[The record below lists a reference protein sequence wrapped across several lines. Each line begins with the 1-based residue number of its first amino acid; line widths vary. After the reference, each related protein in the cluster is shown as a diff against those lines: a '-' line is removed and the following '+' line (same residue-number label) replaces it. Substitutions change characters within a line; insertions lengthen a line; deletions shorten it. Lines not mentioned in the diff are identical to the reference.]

1 MDQEQDSTLIPSN
14 IYLLPAPSEEES
26 PAEELL
32 PGEELAILAKSW
44 DERILFGVFRG
55 KPRTEIARITGRS
68 TSYIRKIEQLP
79 EFQKELAQLRG
90 VVVTDFV
97 EKSGESLKSAK
108 EMRHEALKQLHMEL
122 MDAGSSPQGRIAS
135 AKVLLDEAHREDI
148 QNRGER
154 DKPLSLSEVRR
165 MSITEAQD
173 LAKEHQ
179 IKRSR

>member
-1 MDQEQDSTLIPSN
+1 MTQDNKMDTPP
-14 IYLLPAPSEEES
+14 IYLLPAPPSKDDIKVEEES
-26 PAEELL
+26 L
-32 PGEELAILAKSW
+32 PSTALSW

-90 VVVTDFV
+90 IVIGDFV
-97 EKSGESLKSAK
+97 EKTGESLKSAK
-108 EMRHEALKQLHMEL
+108 EMRHEALKQLHTEL
-122 MDAGSSPQGRIAS
+122 MDVESSPQGRIAS
-135 AKVLLDEAHREDI
+135 AKVLLDEAHREEM

-154 DKPLSLSEVRR
+154 DRPLSLNEVRR
-165 MSITEAQD
+165 MSVAEAQD

-179 IKRSR
+179 IRRSK

>member
-1 MDQEQDSTLIPSN
+1 MAQDKKPPV
-14 IYLLPAPSEEES
+14 YLLSAPSPSIEMEK
-26 PAEELL
+26 EELSGSMSE
-32 PGEELAILAKSW
+32 GEELALLTKNW

-68 TSYIRKIEQLP
+68 TTYIRKIEQLP

-90 VVVTDFV
+90 VVYEDFV
-97 EKSGESLKSAK
+97 EKTGESLKSAK
-108 EMRHEALKQLHMEL
+108 EMRHEALKQLHAEL
-122 MDAGSSPQGRIAS
+122 MDAGSSPAGRIAS

-154 DKPLSLSEVRR
+154 EKPLSLNEVRR

-179 IKRSR
+179 IRRSK